1 MAISAMSFII
11 KGQLRES
18 IDEEKAAYLPRFFQ
32 AGEGGY
38 GEGDQFLGVTV
49 PNLRKI
55 ARKYYKRID
64 LMDVET
70 LLKDPI
76 HEYRLVAL
84 FILVNKFEKATA
96 EQEQETIVDFYLSN
110 VQFVNNWDLV
120 DSSAYKILG
129 PFLCSRDKRILY
141 DFAQSSNLWKQR
153 ISIIST
159 FYFIKQG
166 HFDDALEINKIL
178 LHHKHDLIH
187 KAVGWML
194 REIGNRNFEV
204 EFAFLKDNYN
214 EMPRTMLRYAIE
226 KFEPDLRQRFL
237 KGRV

>member
-1 MAISAMSFII
+1 MNILDEI

-18 IDEEKAAYLPRFFQ
+18 LDEEKAAYLPRFFQ

-49 PNLRKI
+49 PIQRKI
-55 ARKYYKRID
+55 ARKYYKQIE

-70 LLKDPI
+70 LLKEPI

-84 FILVNKFEKATA
+84 FILVSKFEKSTA
-96 EQEQETIVDFYLSN
+96 EQEQEAIVNFYLN
-110 VQFVNNWDLV
+110 NIQCVNNWDLV

-129 PFLCSRDKRILY
+129 PFLFAKDKGILY

-153 ISIIST
+153 IAIIST

-166 HFDDALEINKIL
+166 HFDDALEISEIL

-194 REIGNRNFEV
+194 REIGNRNFKI
-204 EFAFLKDNYN
+204 EFNFLKDHYN

-226 KFEPDLRQRFL
+226 KYEPDLRQRFL

>member
-1 MAISAMSFII
+1 LNILDEI

-49 PNLRKI
+49 PIQRKI
-55 ARKYYKRID
+55 ARKYYKQIE

-70 LLKDPI
+70 LLKEPI

-84 FILVNKFEKATA
+84 FILVSKFEKSTA
-96 EQEQETIVDFYLSN
+96 EQEQEAIVNFYLN
-110 VQFVNNWDLV
+110 NIQCVNNWDLV

-129 PFLCSRDKRILY
+129 PFLFAKDKGILY

-153 ISIIST
+153 IAIIST

-166 HFDDALEINKIL
+166 HFDDALEISEIL

-194 REIGNRNFEV
+194 REIGNRNFKI
-204 EFAFLKDNYN
+204 EFNFLKDHYN

-226 KFEPDLRQRFL
+226 KYEPDLRQRFL

>member
-1 MAISAMSFII
+1 MNILDEI
-11 KGQLRES
+11 KSQLNES
-18 IDEEKAAYLPRFFQ
+18 INEEKAAYLPRFFQ
-32 AGEGGY
+32 AVKGGY

-55 ARKYYKRID
+55 ARKYYQRIE
-64 LMDVET
+64 LLDVEM
-70 LLKDPI
+70 LLREPI
-76 HEYRLVAL
+76 HEYRLLAL
-84 FILVNKFEKATA
+84 FILVDKYEKATA
-96 EQEQETIVDFYLSN
+96 EQEQETIVNFYLSN
-110 VQFVNNWDLV
+110 VQSVNNWDLV

-129 PFLCSRDKRILY
+129 PFLFSKDKGVLY
-141 DFAQSSNLWKQR
+141 EFAQSSNLWKQR
-153 ISIIST
+153 IAIIST

-166 HFDDALEINKIL
+166 HFDDALEISKIL

-204 EFAFLKDNYN
+204 EFTFLKDHYK

-237 KGRV
+237 KWRV